1 MDSSRHY
8 QTTARDAHRGLC
20 LVGTVRSPFFPTV
33 ASTRDQA
40 PIRDIHLFLEIMDFL
55 IDSWGV
61 SAGNPYSVVSWW
73 DSSNTFQS
81 SDIVF
86 MTWANVKANGIAA
99 SAFTAINTYASAHSL
114 TVNSIRGLPGTL
126 SGAPAA
132 TIAAVVT
139 NLATNYNLAT
149 GVLGLANALNTA
161 NGAQNDLGTKFNTLI
176 AELNTLGI
184 LA

>member
-1 MDSSRHY
+1 MNITRHY

-20 LVGTVRSPFFPTV
+20 LVGTIVSPFFPTV

-40 PIRDIHLFLEIMDFL
+40 PTRNIHLFLEIMDFL
-55 IDSWGV
+55 IDNWGV
-61 SAGNPYSVVSWW
+61 SAGNPYAVISWW
-73 DSSNTFQS
+73 DSSNVFQS
-81 SDIVF
+81 SDIIF
-86 MTWANVKANGIAA
+86 MTWANVKSSGI
-99 SAFTAINTYASAHSL
+99 SATLTAAINAYGVTNSI

-126 SGAPAA
+126 AGAPQA
-132 TIAAVVT
+132 TVGSAVT